1 MPMTQVPEAKAASPI
16 GRNTPRVD
24 GPLKVTGLAQYA
36 SDFHFPGMLYAV
48 PVEATIANGRVVKLD
63 VAAAEKMPGVRAI
76 FYRENIGKIFRS
88 VLGPGFEGVV
98 DERRPPFE
106 DDVVRYYGQYI
117 ALAVAD
123 TFEAAKAAADA
134 VRATYQREKPNVATE
149 LKADDEPEVVPTTF
163 DMRERLQSERGDAE
177 AAFAS
182 APVKVDQTYVTPAET
197 HNPIELHATTAL
209 WDDSTTMGARTDSRT
224 SDAPTLTL
232 YEASQAVFNLQGVL
246 AQMFGL
252 PKENVR
258 VITKFLGSGFGGK
271 LWPWT
276 HCSLAAAAAR
286 QLGKPVKLVVSRK
299 MMFQTVGHRPRT
311 QQRVRLGATD
321 DGKLVS
327 IQHDYVHHKAVLD
340 HYHEDCGE
348 ATAFLYSVPNLRVTF
363 GRAKRNVGSPTP
375 MRGPG
380 AVPGLYAIESA
391 MNELADQ
398 VKIDPVQLRVLNEP
412 KIDESLGI
420 PFSSRHL
427 LECFKLGTEKF
438 GWSKRSPDVGSM
450 RRDGLTLGWGM
461 AGCTWAAARFPAEAS
476 VQLRDDGTA
485 RVACGTQDIGTG
497 TYTILAQLVSQKT
510 GVPLAK
516 VEVVLGDTSLP
527 AGPISGGS
535 MATGSVVPAVFAA
548 ADNAI
553 ASLRT
558 IATTTP
564 GSPFEKRKPEEL
576 LLEGGRVFVKEE
588 GADKSVPF
596 ADLLRRA
603 NLRLVTGSGESE
615 ATFGNPKPKF
625 STHSFGCHFVEVTW
639 QAEIARLRV
648 SRVVS
653 VIDAGRIL
661 NPLAGRN
668 QIEGAVVMGIGM
680 ALFEHTHYDPQSG
693 APINSN
699 LADYIVAV
707 NADVPPIEVHF
718 LDYPDTE
725 INELGAR
732 GIGEI
737 GLAGMAAAITSAVH
751 HATGVRVRE
760 LPVKIEDLLA

>member
-1 MPMTQVPEAKAASPI
+1 MAQSTQMSVI
-16 GRNTPRVD
+16 GKPQPRID
-24 GPLKVTGLAQYA
+24 GPLKVSGTAMYA

-48 PVEATIANGRVVKLD
+48 PVEATIASGRVTRLD
-63 VAAAEKMPGVRAI
+63 TAAAEKMPGVGAI
-76 FYRENIGKIFRS
+76 FHRENIGKIFRS
-88 VLGPGFEGVV
+88 VQGQGFDGII

-106 DDVVRYYGQYI
+106 DNVIRYYGQYI

-123 TFEAAKAAADA
+123 TFESAKAAADA
-134 VRATYQREKPNVATE
+134 VHVTYAKDKHNVDTD
-149 LKADDEPEVVPTTF
+149 LQADDEPDVVTTTF
-163 DMRERLQSERGDAE
+163 APTKRVQSERGDAE
-177 AAFAS
+177 SAFAS
-182 APVKVDQTYVTPAET
+182 APVKLDQTYVTPTHT
-197 HNPIELHATTAL
+197 HNPIELQATTAI
-209 WDDSTTMGARTDSRT
+209 WHGSM
-224 SDAPTLTL
+224 LTI
-232 YEASQAVFNLQGVL
+232 YEESQGIFNLQGVL

-258 VITKFLGSGFGGK
+258 VITKFVGSGFGSK

-276 HCSLAAAAAR
+276 HCALAVAAAR
-286 QLGKPVKLVVSRK
+286 QLGKPVKLVISRK

-311 QQRVRLGATD
+311 QQRVRLGAAI

-327 IQHDYVHHKAVLD
+327 LQHDYVNHHAILD
-340 HYHEDCGE
+340 NYHEDCGE
-348 ATAFLYSVPNLRVTF
+348 ATPFHYSVPNLRVKF
-363 GRAKRNVGSPTP
+363 GRARRNVGSPTA

-380 AVPGLYAIESA
+380 AVPGLYATESA

-398 VKIDPVQLRVLNEP
+398 LEIDPVRLRVINEP

-427 LECFKLGTEKF
+427 LECFELGAEKF
-438 GWSKRSPDVGSM
+438 GWSKRNPEVGSM
-450 RRDGLTLGWGM
+450 KRDGLVLGWGM
-461 AGCTWAAARFPAEAS
+461 AGCAWVAARFPASAN
-476 VQLRDDGTA
+476 VQLRDDGTV
-485 RVACGTQDIGTG
+485 RVASGTQDIGTG
-497 TYTILAQLVSQKT
+497 TYTILAQLAAEKT
-510 GVPLAK
+510 GVPLDK
-516 VEVVLGDTSLP
+516 VEVALGDTSLP
-527 AGPISGGS
+527 EGPISGGS
-535 MATGSVVPAVFAA
+535 MVTGSVIPAVFAA

-553 ASLRT
+553 ASLLT

-564 GSPFEKRKPEEL
+564 GSAFEKRKADEL
-576 LLEGGRVFVKEE
+576 AFEGGRVFVR
-588 GADKSVPF
+588 ADGPAGGEPF

-603 NLRLVTGSGESE
+603 NARLVTGNGKSE

-639 QAEIARLRV
+639 QPEIARLRV
-648 SRVVS
+648 NRVVT
-653 VIDAGRIL
+653 VIDAGRII

-680 ALFEHTHYDPQSG
+680 ALFEETSYDPQNG

-699 LADYIVAV
+699 LADYIMAV
-707 NADVPPIEVHF
+707 NADVPPIDVHF
-718 LDYPDTE
+718 LDFPDKE

-737 GLAGMAAAITSAVH
+737 GLAGIAAAISDAVH

-760 LPVKIEDLLA
+760 LPIKIEHLLTSSVLS